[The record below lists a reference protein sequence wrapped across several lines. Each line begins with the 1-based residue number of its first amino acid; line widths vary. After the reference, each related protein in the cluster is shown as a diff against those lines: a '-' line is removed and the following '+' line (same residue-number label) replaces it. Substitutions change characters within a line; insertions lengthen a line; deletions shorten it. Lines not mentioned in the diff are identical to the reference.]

1 MTRRE
6 YIKELISL
14 VRSIGSLP
22 GELEKSL
29 PTPEEGSRGQEAA
42 RKVIS
47 NPHFLAARKRDAAWY
62 ARVESELEDFA
73 ARIDAMLNP
82 TEDSIN
88 EEIRQFLEELLNRN
102 LGTDIKP
109 EPQENKE
116 PEEEQEEKDDEEED
130 VENEEK
136 EREDVDSGEQE
147 KIPDDINDLLEELMK
162 SIGRPEKGNE
172 EEEEEEDTEK
182 KQGDSGND
190 DELPDD
196 LKGIQEGGQEVQST
210 PAKDNEEKEKE
221 NETDNEEQFGFGAG
235 NSKEE
240 NLRRENK
247 FLRSIPKDLLKL
259 AKLIGRSG
267 SVDFKPSGQF
277 PTAAK
282 SDITGITIGD
292 NLSSLLPSETALLS
306 CPATQPAFYRNY
318 VEKRLQIFASASSG
332 NAPVKHQDGPVI
344 ICLDTS
350 GSMRGEKVE
359 IACTLTMAITIIAQ
373 RRKRDVLVVKYSDW
387 HFLLKV
393 TKLSRQRQDLEKFLS
408 SYQGRGNAE
417 NELFR
422 WLFKDI
428 LPNEKAF
435 ETSDILCITDFGWE
449 PLDDDT
455 IKLIESIK
463 REGMLLYG
471 LNITGNHD
479 PIWFQDTCSY
489 TMAKVCD
496 SLWAWSNNH
505 LVEMK
510 LPPHLTTK

>member
-6 YIKELISL
+6 YIKELLSH

-29 PTPEEGSRGQEAA
+29 PSPEEGSKGQEAA
-42 RKVIS
+42 VKVVS
-47 NPHFLAARKRDAAWY
+47 NPYFLAGRKRDGAWY

-102 LGTDIKP
+102 LGTDLKP
-109 EPQENKE
+109 GPQEKQ
-116 PEEEQEEKDDEEED
+116 EQEEED
-130 VENEEK
+130 NEENDENVDK
-136 EREDVDSGEQE
+136 EREDANSGEQN
-147 KIPDDINDLLEELMK
+147 KIPDDITDLLEDLMK
-162 SIGRPEKGNE
+162 SIGRPDTGNE
-172 EEEEEEDTEK
+172 ED
-182 KQGDSGND
+182 
-190 DELPDD
+190 
-196 LKGIQEGGQEVQST
+196 
-210 PAKDNEEKEKE
+210 EEKEKE
-221 NETDNEEQFGFGAG
+221 NETDNEEQFGIGAG

-240 NLRRENK
+240 NLRRENR

-259 AKLIGRSG
+259 AKIIGRSG
-267 SVDFKPSGQF
+267 SVDFKPSGHF

-306 CPATQPAFYRNY
+306 CPATQPTFYHNY

-332 NAPVKHQDGPVI
+332 NAPVTHQDGPVI

-359 IACTLTMAITIIAQ
+359 IACNLTMAITIIAQ

-393 TKLSRQRQDLEKFLS
+393 TKLSRQREDLEKFLS

-422 WLFKDI
+422 WLLKDI

-435 ETSDILCITDFGWE
+435 DTADILCITDFGWK
-449 PLDDDT
+449 PLNDYT
-455 IKLIESIK
+455 IKLIESFK
-463 REGMLLYG
+463 RKGMIFYG
-471 LNITGNHD
+471 LNVLGFEKWSFDSMT
-479 PIWFQDTCSY
+479 T
-489 TMAKVCD
+489 VCD
-496 SLWAWSNNH
+496 SLWKWSSNH
-505 LVEMK
+505 LEEMNTQK
-510 LPPHLTTK
+510 KGTQK

>member
-6 YIKELISL
+6 YIKELLSH

-29 PTPEEGSRGQEAA
+29 PSPEEGSKGQEAA
-42 RKVIS
+42 VKVVS
-47 NPHFLAARKRDAAWY
+47 NPYFLAGRKRDGAWY

-102 LGTDIKP
+102 LGTDLKP
-109 EPQENKE
+109 GPQEKQ
-116 PEEEQEEKDDEEED
+116 EQEEEEEED
-130 VENEEK
+130 NEENDENVDK
-136 EREDVDSGEQE
+136 EREDANSGEQN
-147 KIPDDINDLLEELMK
+147 KIPDDINDLLEDLMK
-162 SIGRPEKGNE
+162 SIGRPDTGNE
-172 EEEEEEDTEK
+172 ED
-182 KQGDSGND
+182 
-190 DELPDD
+190 
-196 LKGIQEGGQEVQST
+196 
-210 PAKDNEEKEKE
+210 EEKEKE
-221 NETDNEEQFGFGAG
+221 NETDNEEQFGIGAG

-240 NLRRENK
+240 NLRRENR

-267 SVDFKPSGQF
+267 SVDFKPSGHF

-306 CPATQPAFYRNY
+306 CPATQPTFYHNY

-332 NAPVKHQDGPVI
+332 NAPVTHQDGPVI

-359 IACTLTMAITIIAQ
+359 IACNLTMAITIIAQ

-393 TKLSRQRQDLEKFLS
+393 TKLSRQREDLEKFLS
-408 SYQGRGNAE
+408 SYQGCGNAE

-435 ETSDILCITDFGWE
+435 DTADILCITDFGWE
-449 PLDDDT
+449 PLNDYT
-455 IKLIESIK
+455 IKLIESFK
-463 REGMLLYG
+463 RKGMIFYG
-471 LNITGNHD
+471 LNVLGFEKWSFDSMTTV
-479 PIWFQDTCSY
+479 F
-489 TMAKVCD
+489 D
-496 SLWAWSNNH
+496 SLWKWSSNH
-505 LVEMK
+505 LEEMNTQK
-510 LPPHLTTK
+510 KGTQN

>member
-6 YIKELISL
+6 YIKELLSH

-29 PTPEEGSRGQEAA
+29 PSPEEGSKGQEAA
-42 RKVIS
+42 VKVVS
-47 NPHFLAARKRDAAWY
+47 NPYFLAGRNRDGAWY

-102 LGTDIKP
+102 LGTDLKP
-109 EPQENKE
+109 GPQEKQ
-116 PEEEQEEKDDEEED
+116 EQEEEEEED
-130 VENEEK
+130 NEENDENVDK
-136 EREDVDSGEQE
+136 EREDANSGEQN
-147 KIPDDINDLLEELMK
+147 KIPDDITDLLEDLMK
-162 SIGRPEKGNE
+162 SIGRPDTGNE
-172 EEEEEEDTEK
+172 ED
-182 KQGDSGND
+182 
-190 DELPDD
+190 
-196 LKGIQEGGQEVQST
+196 
-210 PAKDNEEKEKE
+210 EEKEKE
-221 NETDNEEQFGFGAG
+221 NETDNEEQFGIGAG

-240 NLRRENK
+240 NLRRENR

-259 AKLIGRSG
+259 AKIIGRSG
-267 SVDFKPSGQF
+267 SVDFKPSGHF
-277 PTAAK
+277 PTGAK

-306 CPATQPAFYRNY
+306 CPATQPTFYHNY

-332 NAPVKHQDGPVI
+332 NAPVTHQDGPVI

-359 IACTLTMAITIIAQ
+359 IACNLTMAITIIAQ

-393 TKLSRQRQDLEKFLS
+393 TKLSRQREDLEKFLS

-435 ETSDILCITDFGWE
+435 YTADILCITDFGWT
-449 PLDDDT
+449 PLNDYT
-455 IKLIESIK
+455 IKLIESFK
-463 REGMLLYG
+463 RKGMIFYG
-471 LNITGNHD
+471 LNVLGFEKWSFDSMT
-479 PIWFQDTCSY
+479 T
-489 TMAKVCD
+489 VCD
-496 SLWAWSNNH
+496 SLWKWSSNH
-505 LVEMK
+505 LEEMNTQK
-510 LPPHLTTK
+510 KGTQK

>member
-6 YIKELISL
+6 YIKELLSH

-29 PTPEEGSRGQEAA
+29 PSPEEGSKGQEAA
-42 RKVIS
+42 VKVVS
-47 NPHFLAARKRDAAWY
+47 NPYFLAGRKRDGAWY

-102 LGTDIKP
+102 LGTDLKP
-109 EPQENKE
+109 GPQEKQ
-116 PEEEQEEKDDEEED
+116 EQEEEEEED
-130 VENEEK
+130 NEENDENVDK
-136 EREDVDSGEQE
+136 EREDADSGEQN
-147 KIPDDINDLLEELMK
+147 KIPDDITDLLEDLMK
-162 SIGRPEKGNE
+162 SIGRPDTGNE
-172 EEEEEEDTEK
+172 ED
-182 KQGDSGND
+182 
-190 DELPDD
+190 
-196 LKGIQEGGQEVQST
+196 
-210 PAKDNEEKEKE
+210 EEKEKE
-221 NETDNEEQFGFGAG
+221 NETDNEEQFGIGAG

-240 NLRRENK
+240 NLRRENR

-259 AKLIGRSG
+259 AKIIGRSG
-267 SVDFKPSGQF
+267 SVDFKPSGHF

-306 CPATQPAFYRNY
+306 CPATQPTFYHNY

-332 NAPVKHQDGPVI
+332 NAPVTHQDGPVI

-359 IACTLTMAITIIAQ
+359 IACNLTMAITIIAQ

-393 TKLSRQRQDLEKFLS
+393 TKLSRQREDLEKFLS

-435 ETSDILCITDFGWE
+435 YTADILCITDFGWT
-449 PLDDDT
+449 PLNDYT
-455 IKLIESIK
+455 IKLIESFK
-463 REGMLLYG
+463 RKGMIFYG
-471 LNITGNHD
+471 LNVLGFEKWSFDSMT
-479 PIWFQDTCSY
+479 T
-489 TMAKVCD
+489 VCD
-496 SLWAWSNNH
+496 SLWKWSSNH
-505 LVEMK
+505 LEEMNTQK
-510 LPPHLTTK
+510 KGTQK

>member
-6 YIKELISL
+6 YIKELLSH

-29 PTPEEGSRGQEAA
+29 PSPEEGSKGQEAA
-42 RKVIS
+42 VKVVS
-47 NPHFLAARKRDAAWY
+47 NPNFLAGRKRDGAWY

-102 LGTDIKP
+102 LGTDLKP
-109 EPQENKE
+109 GPQEKQ
-116 PEEEQEEKDDEEED
+116 EQEEEEEED
-130 VENEEK
+130 NEENDDIVDK
-136 EREDVDSGEQE
+136 EREDANSGEQN
-147 KIPDDINDLLEELMK
+147 KIPDDITDLLEDLMK
-162 SIGRPEKGNE
+162 SIGRPDTGNE
-172 EEEEEEDTEK
+172 ED
-182 KQGDSGND
+182 
-190 DELPDD
+190 
-196 LKGIQEGGQEVQST
+196 
-210 PAKDNEEKEKE
+210 EEKEKE
-221 NETDNEEQFGFGAG
+221 NETDNEEQFGIGAG

-240 NLRRENK
+240 NLRRENR

-259 AKLIGRSG
+259 AKIIGRSG
-267 SVDFKPSGQF
+267 SVDFKPSGHF

-306 CPATQPAFYRNY
+306 CPATQPTFYHNY

-332 NAPVKHQDGPVI
+332 NAPVTHQDGPVI

-359 IACTLTMAITIIAQ
+359 IACNLTMAITIIAQ

-393 TKLSRQRQDLEKFLS
+393 TKLSRQREDLEKFLS

-435 ETSDILCITDFGWE
+435 DTADILCITDFGWK
-449 PLDDDT
+449 PLNDYT
-455 IKLIESIK
+455 IKLIESFK
-463 REGMLLYG
+463 RKGMIFYG
-471 LNITGNHD
+471 LNVLGFEKWSFDSMT
-479 PIWFQDTCSY
+479 T
-489 TMAKVCD
+489 VCD
-496 SLWAWSNNH
+496 SLWKWSSNH
-505 LVEMK
+505 LEEMNTQK
-510 LPPHLTTK
+510 KGTQK

>member
-6 YIKELISL
+6 YIKELLSH

-29 PTPEEGSRGQEAA
+29 PSPEEGSKGQEAA
-42 RKVIS
+42 VKVVS
-47 NPHFLAARKRDAAWY
+47 NPYFLAGRKRDGAWY

-102 LGTDIKP
+102 LGTDLKP
-109 EPQENKE
+109 GPQEKQ
-116 PEEEQEEKDDEEED
+116 EQEEED
-130 VENEEK
+130 NEENDENVDK
-136 EREDVDSGEQE
+136 EREDADSGEQN
-147 KIPDDINDLLEELMK
+147 KIPDDINDLLEDLMK
-162 SIGRPEKGNE
+162 SIGRPDTGNE
-172 EEEEEEDTEK
+172 ED
-182 KQGDSGND
+182 
-190 DELPDD
+190 
-196 LKGIQEGGQEVQST
+196 
-210 PAKDNEEKEKE
+210 EEKEKE
-221 NETDNEEQFGFGAG
+221 NETDNEEQFGIGAG

-240 NLRRENK
+240 NLRRENR

-267 SVDFKPSGQF
+267 SLDFKPSGHF

-306 CPATQPAFYRNY
+306 CPATEPTFYHNY

-332 NAPVKHQDGPVI
+332 NAPVTHQDGPVI

-359 IACTLTMAITIIAQ
+359 IACNLTMAITIIAQ

-393 TKLSRQRQDLEKFLS
+393 TKLSRQREDLEKFLS

-435 ETSDILCITDFGWE
+435 DTADILCITDFGWK
-449 PLDDDT
+449 PLNDYT
-455 IKLIESIK
+455 IKLIESFK
-463 REGMLLYG
+463 RKGMIFYG
-471 LNITGNHD
+471 LNVLGFEKWSFDSMT
-479 PIWFQDTCSY
+479 T
-489 TMAKVCD
+489 VCD
-496 SLWAWSNNH
+496 SLWKWSSNH
-505 LVEMK
+505 LEEMNTQK
-510 LPPHLTTK
+510 KGTQK

>member
-6 YIKELISL
+6 YIKELLSH

-29 PTPEEGSRGQEAA
+29 PSPEEGSKGQKAA
-42 RKVIS
+42 VKVVS
-47 NPHFLAARKRDAAWY
+47 NPYFLAARKRDGAWY

-102 LGTDIKP
+102 LGTDLKP
-109 EPQENKE
+109 GPQEKQ
-116 PEEEQEEKDDEEED
+116 EQEEEEEED
-130 VENEEK
+130 NEENDENVDK
-136 EREDVDSGEQE
+136 EREDADSGEQN
-147 KIPDDINDLLEELMK
+147 KIPDDINDLLEDLMK
-162 SIGRPEKGNE
+162 SIGRPDTGNE
-172 EEEEEEDTEK
+172 ED
-182 KQGDSGND
+182 
-190 DELPDD
+190 
-196 LKGIQEGGQEVQST
+196 
-210 PAKDNEEKEKE
+210 EEKEKE
-221 NETDNEEQFGFGAG
+221 NETDNEEQFGIGAG

-240 NLRRENK
+240 NLRRENR

-259 AKLIGRSG
+259 AKIIGRSG
-267 SVDFKPSGQF
+267 SVDFKPSGHF

-306 CPATQPAFYRNY
+306 CPATQPTFYHNY

-332 NAPVKHQDGPVI
+332 NAPVTHQDGPVI

-359 IACTLTMAITIIAQ
+359 IACNLTMAITIIAQ

-393 TKLSRQRQDLEKFLS
+393 TKLSRQREDLEKFLS

-435 ETSDILCITDFGWE
+435 DTADILCITDFGWK
-449 PLDDDT
+449 PLNDYT
-455 IKLIESIK
+455 IKLIESFK
-463 REGMLLYG
+463 RKGMIFYG
-471 LNITGNHD
+471 LNVLGFEKWSFDSMT
-479 PIWFQDTCSY
+479 T
-489 TMAKVCD
+489 VCD
-496 SLWAWSNNH
+496 SLWKWSSNH
-505 LVEMK
+505 LEEMNTQK
-510 LPPHLTTK
+510 KGTQK

>member
-6 YIKELISL
+6 YIKELLSH

-29 PTPEEGSRGQEAA
+29 PSPEEGSKGQKAA
-42 RKVIS
+42 VKVVS
-47 NPHFLAARKRDAAWY
+47 NPYFLAGRKRDGAWY

-102 LGTDIKP
+102 LGTDLKP
-109 EPQENKE
+109 GPQEKQ
-116 PEEEQEEKDDEEED
+116 EQEEED
-130 VENEEK
+130 NEENDENVDK
-136 EREDVDSGEQE
+136 EREDADSGEQN
-147 KIPDDINDLLEELMK
+147 KIPDDINDLLEDLMK
-162 SIGRPEKGNE
+162 SIGRPDTGNE
-172 EEEEEEDTEK
+172 ED
-182 KQGDSGND
+182 
-190 DELPDD
+190 
-196 LKGIQEGGQEVQST
+196 
-210 PAKDNEEKEKE
+210 EEKEEEK
-221 NETDNEEQFGFGAG
+221 ETDNEEQFGIGAG

-240 NLRRENK
+240 NLRRENR

-267 SVDFKPSGQF
+267 SVDFKPSGHF

-306 CPATQPAFYRNY
+306 CPATQPTFYHNY

-332 NAPVKHQDGPVI
+332 NAPVTHQDGPVI

-359 IACTLTMAITIIAQ
+359 IACNITMAITIIAQ

-393 TKLSRQRQDLEKFLS
+393 TKLSRQREDLEKFLS

-435 ETSDILCITDFGWE
+435 YTADILCITDFGWK
-449 PLDDDT
+449 PLNDYT
-455 IKLIESIK
+455 IKLIESFK
-463 REGMLLYG
+463 RKGMIFYG
-471 LNITGNHD
+471 LNVLGFEKWSFDSMTTV
-479 PIWFQDTCSY
+479 F
-489 TMAKVCD
+489 D
-496 SLWAWSNNH
+496 SLWKWSSNH
-505 LVEMK
+505 LEEMNTQK
-510 LPPHLTTK
+510 KGTQK

>member
-6 YIKELISL
+6 YIKELLSH

-29 PTPEEGSRGQEAA
+29 PSPEEGSKGQEAA
-42 RKVIS
+42 VKVVS
-47 NPHFLAARKRDAAWY
+47 NPYFLAGRKRDGAWY

-102 LGTDIKP
+102 LGTDLKP
-109 EPQENKE
+109 GPQEKQ
-116 PEEEQEEKDDEEED
+116 EQEEEEEED
-130 VENEEK
+130 NEENDENVDK
-136 EREDVDSGEQE
+136 EREDADSGEQN
-147 KIPDDINDLLEELMK
+147 KIPDDINDLLEDLMK
-162 SIGRPEKGNE
+162 SIGRPDTGNE
-172 EEEEEEDTEK
+172 ED
-182 KQGDSGND
+182 
-190 DELPDD
+190 
-196 LKGIQEGGQEVQST
+196 
-210 PAKDNEEKEKE
+210 EEKEKE
-221 NETDNEEQFGFGAG
+221 NETDNEEQFGIGAG

-240 NLRRENK
+240 NLRRENR

-259 AKLIGRSG
+259 AKIIGRSG
-267 SVDFKPSGQF
+267 SVDFKPSGHF

-306 CPATQPAFYRNY
+306 CPATQPTFYHNY
-318 VEKRLQIFASASSG
+318 VQKRLQIFASASSG
-332 NAPVKHQDGPVI
+332 NAPVTHQDGPVI

-359 IACTLTMAITIIAQ
+359 IACNLTMAITIIAQ

-393 TKLSRQRQDLEKFLS
+393 TKLSRQREDLEKFLS

-422 WLFKDI
+422 WLFMDI

-435 ETSDILCITDFGWE
+435 YTADILCITDFGWT
-449 PLDDDT
+449 PLNDYT
-455 IKLIESIK
+455 IKLIESFK
-463 REGMLLYG
+463 RKGMIFYG
-471 LNITGNHD
+471 LNVLGFEKWSFDSMT
-479 PIWFQDTCSY
+479 T
-489 TMAKVCD
+489 VCD
-496 SLWAWSNNH
+496 SLWKWSSNH
-505 LVEMK
+505 LEEMNTQK
-510 LPPHLTTK
+510 KGTQK

>member
-6 YIKELISL
+6 YIKELLSH

-29 PTPEEGSRGQEAA
+29 PSPEEGSKGQEAA
-42 RKVIS
+42 VKVVS
-47 NPHFLAARKRDAAWY
+47 NPYFLAGRKRDGAWY

-102 LGTDIKP
+102 LGTDLKP
-109 EPQENKE
+109 GPQEKQ
-116 PEEEQEEKDDEEED
+116 EQEEEEEED
-130 VENEEK
+130 NEENDENVDK
-136 EREDVDSGEQE
+136 EREDADSGEQN
-147 KIPDDINDLLEELMK
+147 KIPDDITDLLEDLMK
-162 SIGRPEKGNE
+162 SIGRP
-172 EEEEEEDTEK
+172 DT
-182 KQGDSGND
+182 G
-190 DELPDD
+190 
-196 LKGIQEGGQEVQST
+196 
-210 PAKDNEEKEKE
+210 
-221 NETDNEEQFGFGAG
+221 NEEQFGIGAG

-240 NLRRENK
+240 NLRRENR

-267 SVDFKPSGQF
+267 SVDFKPSGHF

-306 CPATQPAFYRNY
+306 CPATQPTFYHNY

-332 NAPVKHQDGPVI
+332 NAPVTHQDGPVI

-359 IACTLTMAITIIAQ
+359 IACNLTMAITIIAQ

-393 TKLSRQRQDLEKFLS
+393 TKLSRQREDLEKFLS
-408 SYQGRGNAE
+408 SYQGCGNAE

-435 ETSDILCITDFGWE
+435 DTADILCITDFGWE
-449 PLDDDT
+449 PLNDYT
-455 IKLIESIK
+455 IKLIESFK
-463 REGMLLYG
+463 RKGMIFYG
-471 LNITGNHD
+471 LNVLGFEKWSFDSMT
-479 PIWFQDTCSY
+479 T
-489 TMAKVCD
+489 VCD
-496 SLWAWSNNH
+496 SLWKWSSNH
-505 LVEMK
+505 LEEMNTQK
-510 LPPHLTTK
+510 KRTQK

>member
-6 YIKELISL
+6 YIKELLSH

-29 PTPEEGSRGQEAA
+29 PSPEEGSKGQEAA
-42 RKVIS
+42 VKVVS
-47 NPHFLAARKRDAAWY
+47 NPYFLAGRNRDGAWY

-102 LGTDIKP
+102 LGTDLKP
-109 EPQENKE
+109 GPQEKQ
-116 PEEEQEEKDDEEED
+116 EQEEEEEED
-130 VENEEK
+130 NEENDEIVDK
-136 EREDVDSGEQE
+136 EREDANSGEQN
-147 KIPDDINDLLEELMK
+147 KIPDDITDLLEDLMK
-162 SIGRPEKGNE
+162 SIGRPDTGNE
-172 EEEEEEDTEK
+172 ED
-182 KQGDSGND
+182 
-190 DELPDD
+190 
-196 LKGIQEGGQEVQST
+196 
-210 PAKDNEEKEKE
+210 EEKEKE
-221 NETDNEEQFGFGAG
+221 NETDNEEQFGIGAG

-240 NLRRENK
+240 NLRRENR

-259 AKLIGRSG
+259 AKIIGRSG
-267 SVDFKPSGQF
+267 SVDFKPSGHF

-306 CPATQPAFYRNY
+306 CPATQPTFYHNY

-332 NAPVKHQDGPVI
+332 NAPVTHQDGPVI

-359 IACTLTMAITIIAQ
+359 IACNLTMAITIIAQ

-393 TKLSRQRQDLEKFLS
+393 TKLSRQREDLEKFLS

-435 ETSDILCITDFGWE
+435 YTADILCITDFGWT
-449 PLDDDT
+449 PLNDYT
-455 IKLIESIK
+455 IKLIESFK
-463 REGMLLYG
+463 RKGMIFYG
-471 LNITGNHD
+471 LNVLGFEKWSFDSMT
-479 PIWFQDTCSY
+479 T
-489 TMAKVCD
+489 VCD
-496 SLWAWSNNH
+496 SLWKWSSNH
-505 LVEMK
+505 LEEMNTQK
-510 LPPHLTTK
+510 KGTQK

>member
-6 YIKELISL
+6 YIKELLSH

-29 PTPEEGSRGQEAA
+29 PSPEEGSKGQEAA
-42 RKVIS
+42 VKVVS
-47 NPHFLAARKRDAAWY
+47 NPYFLAGRKRDGAWY

-102 LGTDIKP
+102 LGTDLKP
-109 EPQENKE
+109 GPQEKQ
-116 PEEEQEEKDDEEED
+116 EQEEEEEED
-130 VENEEK
+130 NEENDENVDK
-136 EREDVDSGEQE
+136 EREDANSGEQN
-147 KIPDDINDLLEELMK
+147 KIPDDITDLLEDLMK
-162 SIGRPEKGNE
+162 SIGRP
-172 EEEEEEDTEK
+172 DT
-182 KQGDSGND
+182 G
-190 DELPDD
+190 
-196 LKGIQEGGQEVQST
+196 
-210 PAKDNEEKEKE
+210 
-221 NETDNEEQFGFGAG
+221 NEEQFGIGAG

-240 NLRRENK
+240 NLRRENR

-259 AKLIGRSG
+259 AKIIGRSG
-267 SVDFKPSGQF
+267 SVDFKPSGHF

-306 CPATQPAFYRNY
+306 CPATQPTFYHNY

-332 NAPVKHQDGPVI
+332 NAPVTHQDGPVI

-359 IACTLTMAITIIAQ
+359 IACNLTMAITIIAQ

-393 TKLSRQRQDLEKFLS
+393 TKLSRQREDLEKFLS
-408 SYQGRGNAE
+408 SYQGCGNAE

-435 ETSDILCITDFGWE
+435 YTADILCITDFGWT
-449 PLDDDT
+449 PLNDYT
-455 IKLIESIK
+455 IKLIESFK
-463 REGMLLYG
+463 RKGMIFYG
-471 LNITGNHD
+471 LNVLGFEKWSFDSMT
-479 PIWFQDTCSY
+479 T
-489 TMAKVCD
+489 VCD
-496 SLWAWSNNH
+496 SLWKWSSNH
-505 LVEMK
+505 LEEMNTQK
-510 LPPHLTTK
+510 KGTQK

>member
-6 YIKELISL
+6 YIKELLSH

-29 PTPEEGSRGQEAA
+29 PSPEEGSKGQEAA
-42 RKVIS
+42 VKVVS
-47 NPHFLAARKRDAAWY
+47 NPYFLAGRKRDGAWY

-102 LGTDIKP
+102 LGTDLKP
-109 EPQENKE
+109 GPQEKQ
-116 PEEEQEEKDDEEED
+116 EQEEEEEED
-130 VENEEK
+130 NEENDENVDK
-136 EREDVDSGEQE
+136 EREDADPGEQN
-147 KIPDDINDLLEELMK
+147 KIPDDINDLLEYLMK
-162 SIGRPEKGNE
+162 SIGRPDTGNE
-172 EEEEEEDTEK
+172 ED
-182 KQGDSGND
+182 
-190 DELPDD
+190 
-196 LKGIQEGGQEVQST
+196 
-210 PAKDNEEKEKE
+210 EEKEKE
-221 NETDNEEQFGFGAG
+221 NETDNEEQFGIGAG

-240 NLRRENK
+240 NLRRENR

-267 SVDFKPSGQF
+267 SVDFKPSGHF

-306 CPATQPAFYRNY
+306 CPATQPTFYHNY

-332 NAPVKHQDGPVI
+332 NAPVTHQDGPVI

-359 IACTLTMAITIIAQ
+359 IACNLTMAITIIAQ

-393 TKLSRQRQDLEKFLS
+393 TKLSRQREDLEKFLS

-435 ETSDILCITDFGWE
+435 DTADILCITDFEWK
-449 PLDDDT
+449 PLNDYT
-455 IKLIESIK
+455 IKLIESFK
-463 REGMLLYG
+463 RKGMIFYG
-471 LNITGNHD
+471 LNVLGFEKWSFDSMT
-479 PIWFQDTCSY
+479 T
-489 TMAKVCD
+489 VCD
-496 SLWAWSNNH
+496 SLWKWSSNH
-505 LVEMK
+505 LEEMNTQK
-510 LPPHLTTK
+510 KGTQK

>member
-6 YIKELISL
+6 YIKELLSH

-29 PTPEEGSRGQEAA
+29 PSPEEGSKGQEAA
-42 RKVIS
+42 VKVVS
-47 NPHFLAARKRDAAWY
+47 NPYFLAGRKRDGAWY

-102 LGTDIKP
+102 LGTDLKP
-109 EPQENKE
+109 GPQEKQ
-116 PEEEQEEKDDEEED
+116 EQEEEAEED
-130 VENEEK
+130 NEENDEIVDK
-136 EREDVDSGEQE
+136 EREDANSGEQN
-147 KIPDDINDLLEELMK
+147 KIPDDINDLLEDLMK
-162 SIGRPEKGNE
+162 SIGRPDTGNE
-172 EEEEEEDTEK
+172 ED
-182 KQGDSGND
+182 
-190 DELPDD
+190 
-196 LKGIQEGGQEVQST
+196 
-210 PAKDNEEKEKE
+210 EEKEKE
-221 NETDNEEQFGFGAG
+221 NETDNEEQFGIGAG

-240 NLRRENK
+240 NLRRENR

-259 AKLIGRSG
+259 AKIIGRSG
-267 SVDFKPSGQF
+267 SVDFKPSGHF

-306 CPATQPAFYRNY
+306 CPATQPTFYHNY

-332 NAPVKHQDGPVI
+332 NAPVTHQDGPVI

-359 IACTLTMAITIIAQ
+359 IACNLTMAITIIAQ

-393 TKLSRQRQDLEKFLS
+393 TKLSRQREDLEKFLS

-422 WLFKDI
+422 WLLKDI

-435 ETSDILCITDFGWE
+435 YTADILCITDFGWT
-449 PLDDDT
+449 PLNDYT
-455 IKLIESIK
+455 IKLIESFK
-463 REGMLLYG
+463 RKGMIFYG
-471 LNITGNHD
+471 LNVLGFEKWSFDSMT
-479 PIWFQDTCSY
+479 T
-489 TMAKVCD
+489 VCD
-496 SLWAWSNNH
+496 SLWKWSSNH
-505 LVEMK
+505 LEEMNTQK
-510 LPPHLTTK
+510 KGTQK

>member
-6 YIKELISL
+6 YIKELLSH

-29 PTPEEGSRGQEAA
+29 PSPEEGSKGQEAA
-42 RKVIS
+42 VKVVS
-47 NPHFLAARKRDAAWY
+47 NPYFLAGRKRDGAWY

-102 LGTDIKP
+102 LGTDLKP
-109 EPQENKE
+109 GPQEKQ
-116 PEEEQEEKDDEEED
+116 EQEEEEEED
-130 VENEEK
+130 NEENDENVDK
-136 EREDVDSGEQE
+136 EREDADSGEQN
-147 KIPDDINDLLEELMK
+147 KIPDDINDLLEDLMK
-162 SIGRPEKGNE
+162 SIGRPDTGNE
-172 EEEEEEDTEK
+172 ED
-182 KQGDSGND
+182 
-190 DELPDD
+190 
-196 LKGIQEGGQEVQST
+196 
-210 PAKDNEEKEKE
+210 EEKEKE
-221 NETDNEEQFGFGAG
+221 NETDNEEQFGIGAG

-240 NLRRENK
+240 NLRRENR

-259 AKLIGRSG
+259 AKIIGRSG
-267 SVDFKPSGQF
+267 SVDFKPSGHF

-306 CPATQPAFYRNY
+306 CPATQPTFYHNY

-332 NAPVKHQDGPVI
+332 NAPVTHQDGPVI

-359 IACTLTMAITIIAQ
+359 IACNITMAITIIAQ

-393 TKLSRQRQDLEKFLS
+393 TKLSRQREDLEKFLS

-435 ETSDILCITDFGWE
+435 YTADILCITDFGWT
-449 PLDDDT
+449 PLNDYT
-455 IKLIESIK
+455 IKLIESFK
-463 REGMLLYG
+463 RKGMIFYG
-471 LNITGNHD
+471 LNVLGFEKWSFDSMT
-479 PIWFQDTCSY
+479 T
-489 TMAKVCD
+489 VCD
-496 SLWAWSNNH
+496 SLWKWSSNH
-505 LVEMK
+505 LEEMNTQK
-510 LPPHLTTK
+510 KGTQK

>member
-6 YIKELISL
+6 YIKELLSH

-29 PTPEEGSRGQEAA
+29 PSPEEGSKGQEAA
-42 RKVIS
+42 VKVVS
-47 NPHFLAARKRDAAWY
+47 NPYFLAGRKRDGAWY

-102 LGTDIKP
+102 LGTDLKP
-109 EPQENKE
+109 GPQEKQ
-116 PEEEQEEKDDEEED
+116 EQEEEEEED
-130 VENEEK
+130 NEENDENVDK
-136 EREDVDSGEQE
+136 EREDADSGEQN
-147 KIPDDINDLLEELMK
+147 KIPDDINDLLEDLMK
-162 SIGRPEKGNE
+162 SIGRPDTGNE
-172 EEEEEEDTEK
+172 ED
-182 KQGDSGND
+182 
-190 DELPDD
+190 
-196 LKGIQEGGQEVQST
+196 
-210 PAKDNEEKEKE
+210 EEKEKE
-221 NETDNEEQFGFGAG
+221 NETDNEEQFGIGAG

-240 NLRRENK
+240 NLRRENR

-267 SVDFKPSGQF
+267 SVDFKPSGHF

-306 CPATQPAFYRNY
+306 CPATQPTFYHNY

-332 NAPVKHQDGPVI
+332 NAPVTHQDGPVI

-359 IACTLTMAITIIAQ
+359 IACNLTMAITIIAQ

-393 TKLSRQRQDLEKFLS
+393 TKLSRQREDLEKFLS
-408 SYQGRGNAE
+408 SYQGCGNAE

-435 ETSDILCITDFGWE
+435 YTADILCITDFGWT
-449 PLDDDT
+449 PLNDYT
-455 IKLIESIK
+455 IKLIESFK
-463 REGMLLYG
+463 RKGMIFYG
-471 LNITGNHD
+471 LNVLGFGKWSFDSMT
-479 PIWFQDTCSY
+479 T
-489 TMAKVCD
+489 VCD
-496 SLWAWSNNH
+496 SLWKWSSNH
-505 LVEMK
+505 LEEMNTQK
-510 LPPHLTTK
+510 KGTQK

>member
-6 YIKELISL
+6 YIKELLSH

-29 PTPEEGSRGQEAA
+29 PSPEEGSKGQEAA
-42 RKVIS
+42 VKVVS
-47 NPHFLAARKRDAAWY
+47 NPYFLAGRKRDGAWY

-102 LGTDIKP
+102 LGTDLKP
-109 EPQENKE
+109 GPQEKQ
-116 PEEEQEEKDDEEED
+116 EQEEEEEED
-130 VENEEK
+130 NEENDENVDK
-136 EREDVDSGEQE
+136 EREDADSGEQN
-147 KIPDDINDLLEELMK
+147 KIPDDINDLLEDLMK
-162 SIGRPEKGNE
+162 SIGRPDTGNE
-172 EEEEEEDTEK
+172 ED
-182 KQGDSGND
+182 
-190 DELPDD
+190 
-196 LKGIQEGGQEVQST
+196 
-210 PAKDNEEKEKE
+210 EEKEKE
-221 NETDNEEQFGFGAG
+221 NETDNEEQFGIGAG

-240 NLRRENK
+240 NLRRENR

-267 SVDFKPSGQF
+267 SVDFKPSGHF

-306 CPATQPAFYRNY
+306 CPATQPTFYHNY

-332 NAPVKHQDGPVI
+332 NAPVTHQDGPVI

-359 IACTLTMAITIIAQ
+359 IACNLTMAITIIAQ

-393 TKLSRQRQDLEKFLS
+393 TKLSRQREDLEKFLS
-408 SYQGRGNAE
+408 SYQGCGNAE

-435 ETSDILCITDFGWE
+435 YTADILCITDFGWT
-449 PLDDDT
+449 PLNDYT
-455 IKLIESIK
+455 IKLIESFK
-463 REGMLLYG
+463 RKGMIFYG
-471 LNITGNHD
+471 LNVLGFEKWSFDSMT
-479 PIWFQDTCSY
+479 T
-489 TMAKVCD
+489 VCD
-496 SLWAWSNNH
+496 SLWKWSSNH
-505 LVEMK
+505 LEEMNTQK
-510 LPPHLTTK
+510 KGTQK

>member
-6 YIKELISL
+6 YIKEHLSH

-29 PTPEEGSRGQEAA
+29 PSPEEGSKGQEAA
-42 RKVIS
+42 VKVVS
-47 NPHFLAARKRDAAWY
+47 NPYFLAGRKRDGAWY

-102 LGTDIKP
+102 LGTDLKLG
-109 EPQENKE
+109 PQEKQ
-116 PEEEQEEKDDEEED
+116 EQEEEEEED
-130 VENEEK
+130 NEENDEIVDK
-136 EREDVDSGEQE
+136 EREDANSGEQN
-147 KIPDDINDLLEELMK
+147 KIPDDITDLLEDLMK
-162 SIGRPEKGNE
+162 SIGRPDTGNE
-172 EEEEEEDTEK
+172 ED
-182 KQGDSGND
+182 
-190 DELPDD
+190 
-196 LKGIQEGGQEVQST
+196 
-210 PAKDNEEKEKE
+210 EEKEKE
-221 NETDNEEQFGFGAG
+221 NETDNEEQFGIGAG

-240 NLRRENK
+240 NLRRENR

-259 AKLIGRSG
+259 AKIIGRSG
-267 SVDFKPSGQF
+267 SVDFKPSGHF

-306 CPATQPAFYRNY
+306 CPATQPTFYHNY

-332 NAPVKHQDGPVI
+332 NAPVTHQDGPVI

-359 IACTLTMAITIIAQ
+359 IACNLTMAITIIAQ

-393 TKLSRQRQDLEKFLS
+393 TKLSRQREDLEKFLS

-435 ETSDILCITDFGWE
+435 YTADILCITDFGWT
-449 PLDDDT
+449 PLNDYT
-455 IKLIESIK
+455 IKLIESFK
-463 REGMLLYG
+463 RKGMIFYG
-471 LNITGNHD
+471 LNVLGFEKWSFDSMT
-479 PIWFQDTCSY
+479 T
-489 TMAKVCD
+489 VCD
-496 SLWAWSNNH
+496 SLWKWSSNH
-505 LVEMK
+505 LEEMNTQK
-510 LPPHLTTK
+510 KGTQK

>member
-6 YIKELISL
+6 YIKELLSH
-14 VRSIGSLP
+14 VRSIDSLP

-29 PTPEEGSRGQEAA
+29 PSPEEGSKGQEAA
-42 RKVIS
+42 VKVVS
-47 NPHFLAARKRDAAWY
+47 NPYFLAAPKRDGAWY

-102 LGTDIKP
+102 LGTDLKP
-109 EPQENKE
+109 GPQEKQ
-116 PEEEQEEKDDEEED
+116 EQEEEEEED
-130 VENEEK
+130 NEENDENVDK
-136 EREDVDSGEQE
+136 EREDADSGEQN
-147 KIPDDINDLLEELMK
+147 KIPGDINDLLEDLMK
-162 SIGRPEKGNE
+162 SIGRPDTGNE
-172 EEEEEEDTEK
+172 ED
-182 KQGDSGND
+182 
-190 DELPDD
+190 
-196 LKGIQEGGQEVQST
+196 
-210 PAKDNEEKEKE
+210 EEKEKE
-221 NETDNEEQFGFGAG
+221 NETDNEEQFGIGAG

-240 NLRRENK
+240 NLRRENR

-267 SVDFKPSGQF
+267 SVDFKPSGHF

-292 NLSSLLPSETALLS
+292 NLSSLLHSETALLS
-306 CPATQPAFYRNY
+306 CPATQPTFYHNY

-332 NAPVKHQDGPVI
+332 NAPVTHQDGPVI

-359 IACTLTMAITIIAQ
+359 IACNLTMAITIIAQ

-393 TKLSRQRQDLEKFLS
+393 TKLSRQREDLEKFLS
-408 SYQGRGNAE
+408 SYQGCGNAE

-435 ETSDILCITDFGWE
+435 DTADILCITDFGWE
-449 PLDDDT
+449 PLNDYT
-455 IKLIESIK
+455 IKLIESFK
-463 REGMLLYG
+463 RKGMIFYG
-471 LNITGNHD
+471 LNVLGFEKWSFDSMT
-479 PIWFQDTCSY
+479 T
-489 TMAKVCD
+489 VCD
-496 SLWAWSNNH
+496 SLWKWSSNH
-505 LVEMK
+505 LEEMNTQK
-510 LPPHLTTK
+510 KGTQK

>member
-6 YIKELISL
+6 YIKELLSL

-29 PTPEEGSRGQEAA
+29 PAPEEGSRGQEAA
-42 RKVIS
+42 RKVVS

-88 EEIRQFLEELLNRN
+88 EEIRQFLEELLNRS

-109 EPQENKE
+109 ESQENQE
-116 PEEEQEEKDDEEED
+116 PEQEQEEKDDEEED

-136 EREDVDSGEQE
+136 ERENADSGEQE

-162 SIGRPEKGNE
+162 SIDRPEKGNE
-172 EEEEEEDTEK
+172 E
-182 KQGDSGND
+182 
-190 DELPDD
+190 
-196 LKGIQEGGQEVQST
+196 
-210 PAKDNEEKEKE
+210 EEKEKE
-221 NETDNEEQFGFGAG
+221 NETDNEEQFGIGAG

-259 AKLIGRSG
+259 AKVIGRSG
-267 SVDFKPSGQF
+267 SVDFKPSGRF

-332 NAPVKHQDGPVI
+332 NAPVTHQDGPVI

-359 IACTLTMAITIIAQ
+359 IACNLTMAITIIAQ
-373 RRKRDVLVVKYSDW
+373 RRKRDVLIVKYSDW

-393 TKLSRQRQDLEKFLS
+393 TKLSRQRQDLETFLS

-435 ETSDILCITDFGWE
+435 ETADILCITDFGWE

-463 REGMLLYG
+463 REGMLFYG
-471 LNITGNHD
+471 LNITGDHD
-479 PIWFQDTCSY
+479 PIWFQGTCSY

>member
-6 YIKELISL
+6 YIKELLSH
-14 VRSIGSLP
+14 VRSIDSLP

-29 PTPEEGSRGQEAA
+29 PSPEEGSKGQEAA
-42 RKVIS
+42 VKVVS
-47 NPHFLAARKRDAAWY
+47 NPYYLAAPKRDGAWY
-62 ARVESELEDFA
+62 ARVESELEDFV

-102 LGTDIKP
+102 LGTDLKP
-109 EPQENKE
+109 GPQEKQ
-116 PEEEQEEKDDEEED
+116 EQEEDEEED
-130 VENEEK
+130 NEENDENVDK
-136 EREDVDSGEQE
+136 EREDANSGEQN
-147 KIPDDINDLLEELMK
+147 KIPDDITDLLEDLMK
-162 SIGRPEKGNE
+162 SIGRPDTGNE
-172 EEEEEEDTEK
+172 ED
-182 KQGDSGND
+182 
-190 DELPDD
+190 
-196 LKGIQEGGQEVQST
+196 
-210 PAKDNEEKEKE
+210 EEKEKE
-221 NETDNEEQFGFGAG
+221 NETDNEEQFGIGAG

-240 NLRRENK
+240 NLRRENR

-267 SVDFKPSGQF
+267 SVDFKPSGHF

-306 CPATQPAFYRNY
+306 CPATQPTFYHNY

-332 NAPVKHQDGPVI
+332 NAPVTHQDGPVI

-359 IACTLTMAITIIAQ
+359 IACNLTMAITIIAQ

-393 TKLSRQRQDLEKFLS
+393 TKLSRQREDLEKFIS
-408 SYQGRGNAE
+408 SYQGCGNAE

-435 ETSDILCITDFGWE
+435 DTADILCITDFGWE
-449 PLDDDT
+449 PLNDYT
-455 IKLIESIK
+455 IKLIESFK
-463 REGMLLYG
+463 RKGMIFYG
-471 LNITGNHD
+471 LNVLGFEKWSFDSMT
-479 PIWFQDTCSY
+479 T
-489 TMAKVCD
+489 VCD
-496 SLWAWSNNH
+496 SLWKWSSNH
-505 LVEMK
+505 LEEMNTQK
-510 LPPHLTTK
+510 KGTQK

>member
-6 YIKELISL
+6 YIKELLSH

-29 PTPEEGSRGQEAA
+29 PSPEEGSKGQKAA
-42 RKVIS
+42 VKVVS
-47 NPHFLAARKRDAAWY
+47 NPYFLAGRKRDGAWY

-102 LGTDIKP
+102 LGTDLKP
-109 EPQENKE
+109 GPQEKQ
-116 PEEEQEEKDDEEED
+116 EQEEEEEED
-130 VENEEK
+130 NEENDENVDK
-136 EREDVDSGEQE
+136 EREDADSGEQN
-147 KIPDDINDLLEELMK
+147 KIPDDINDLLEDLMK
-162 SIGRPEKGNE
+162 SIGRPDTGNE
-172 EEEEEEDTEK
+172 ED
-182 KQGDSGND
+182 
-190 DELPDD
+190 
-196 LKGIQEGGQEVQST
+196 
-210 PAKDNEEKEKE
+210 EEKEKE
-221 NETDNEEQFGFGAG
+221 NETDNEEQFGIGAG

-240 NLRRENK
+240 NLRRENR

-267 SVDFKPSGQF
+267 SVDFKPSGHF

-306 CPATQPAFYRNY
+306 CPATQPTFYHNY

-332 NAPVKHQDGPVI
+332 NAPVTHQDGPVI

-359 IACTLTMAITIIAQ
+359 IACNLTMAITIIAQ

-393 TKLSRQRQDLEKFLS
+393 TKLSRQREDLEKFIS
-408 SYQGRGNAE
+408 SYQGCGNAE

-435 ETSDILCITDFGWE
+435 YTADILCITDFGWT
-449 PLDDDT
+449 PLNDYT
-455 IKLIESIK
+455 IKLIESFK
-463 REGMLLYG
+463 RKGMIFNG
-471 LNITGNHD
+471 LNVLGFEKWSFDSMT
-479 PIWFQDTCSY
+479 T
-489 TMAKVCD
+489 VCD
-496 SLWAWSNNH
+496 SLWKWSSNH
-505 LVEMK
+505 LEEMNTQK
-510 LPPHLTTK
+510 KGTQK

>member
-6 YIKELISL
+6 YIKELLSH

-29 PTPEEGSRGQEAA
+29 PSPEEGSKGQEAA
-42 RKVIS
+42 VKVVS
-47 NPHFLAARKRDAAWY
+47 NPYFLAAPKRDGAWY

-102 LGTDIKP
+102 LGTDLKP
-109 EPQENKE
+109 GPQEKQ
-116 PEEEQEEKDDEEED
+116 EQEEEEEED
-130 VENEEK
+130 NEENDENVDK
-136 EREDVDSGEQE
+136 EREDADSGEQN
-147 KIPDDINDLLEELMK
+147 KIPDDINDLLEDLMK
-162 SIGRPEKGNE
+162 SIGRPDTGNE
-172 EEEEEEDTEK
+172 ED
-182 KQGDSGND
+182 
-190 DELPDD
+190 
-196 LKGIQEGGQEVQST
+196 
-210 PAKDNEEKEKE
+210 EEKEKE
-221 NETDNEEQFGFGAG
+221 NETDNEEQFGIGAG

-240 NLRRENK
+240 NLRRENR

-267 SVDFKPSGQF
+267 SVDFKPSGHF

-306 CPATQPAFYRNY
+306 CPATQPTFYHNY

-332 NAPVKHQDGPVI
+332 NAPVTHQDGPVI

-359 IACTLTMAITIIAQ
+359 IACNLTMAITIIAQ

-393 TKLSRQRQDLEKFLS
+393 TKLSRQREDLEKFLS
-408 SYQGRGNAE
+408 SYQGCGNAE

-435 ETSDILCITDFGWE
+435 DTADILCITDFGWE
-449 PLDDDT
+449 PLNDYT
-455 IKLIESIK
+455 IKLIESFK
-463 REGMLLYG
+463 RKGMIFYG
-471 LNITGNHD
+471 LNVLGFEKWSFDSMT
-479 PIWFQDTCSY
+479 T
-489 TMAKVCD
+489 VCD
-496 SLWAWSNNH
+496 SLWKWSSNH
-505 LVEMK
+505 LEEMNTQK
-510 LPPHLTTK
+510 KRTQK

>member
-6 YIKELISL
+6 YIKELLSH

-29 PTPEEGSRGQEAA
+29 PSPEEGSKGQKAA
-42 RKVIS
+42 VKVVS
-47 NPHFLAARKRDAAWY
+47 NPYFLAGRKRDGAWY

-102 LGTDIKP
+102 LGTDLKP
-109 EPQENKE
+109 GPQEKQ
-116 PEEEQEEKDDEEED
+116 EQEEEEEED
-130 VENEEK
+130 NEENDENVDK
-136 EREDVDSGEQE
+136 EREDADSGEQN
-147 KIPDDINDLLEELMK
+147 KIPDDINDLLEDLMK
-162 SIGRPEKGNE
+162 SIGRPDTGNE
-172 EEEEEEDTEK
+172 ED
-182 KQGDSGND
+182 
-190 DELPDD
+190 
-196 LKGIQEGGQEVQST
+196 
-210 PAKDNEEKEKE
+210 EEKEKE
-221 NETDNEEQFGFGAG
+221 NETDNEEQFGIGAG

-240 NLRRENK
+240 NLRRENR

-267 SVDFKPSGQF
+267 SVDFKPSGHF

-306 CPATQPAFYRNY
+306 CPATQPTFYHNY

-332 NAPVKHQDGPVI
+332 NAPVTHQDGPVI

-359 IACTLTMAITIIAQ
+359 IACNLTMAITIIAQ

-393 TKLSRQRQDLEKFLS
+393 TKLSRQREDLEKFLS

-435 ETSDILCITDFGWE
+435 DTADILCITDFGWK
-449 PLDDDT
+449 PLNDYT
-455 IKLIESIK
+455 IKLIESFK
-463 REGMLLYG
+463 RKGMIFYG
-471 LNITGNHD
+471 LNVLGFEKWSFDSMT
-479 PIWFQDTCSY
+479 T
-489 TMAKVCD
+489 VCD
-496 SLWAWSNNH
+496 SLWKWSSNH
-505 LVEMK
+505 LEEMNTQK
-510 LPPHLTTK
+510 KGTQK

>member
-6 YIKELISL
+6 YIKELLSH

-29 PTPEEGSRGQEAA
+29 PSPEEGSKGQEAA
-42 RKVIS
+42 VKVVS
-47 NPHFLAARKRDAAWY
+47 NPYFLAGRKRDGAWY

-102 LGTDIKP
+102 LGTDLKP
-109 EPQENKE
+109 GPQEKQ
-116 PEEEQEEKDDEEED
+116 EQEEEEEED
-130 VENEEK
+130 NEENDENVDK
-136 EREDVDSGEQE
+136 EREDANSGEQN
-147 KIPDDINDLLEELMK
+147 KIPDDITDLLEDLMK
-162 SIGRPEKGNE
+162 SIGRPDTGNE
-172 EEEEEEDTEK
+172 ED
-182 KQGDSGND
+182 
-190 DELPDD
+190 
-196 LKGIQEGGQEVQST
+196 
-210 PAKDNEEKEKE
+210 EEKEKE
-221 NETDNEEQFGFGAG
+221 NETDNEEQFGIGAG

-240 NLRRENK
+240 NLRRENR

-259 AKLIGRSG
+259 AKLIGRSS
-267 SVDFKPSGQF
+267 SVDFKLSGHF

-306 CPATQPAFYRNY
+306 CPATQPTFYHNY

-332 NAPVKHQDGPVI
+332 NAPVTHQDGPVI

-359 IACTLTMAITIIAQ
+359 IACNLTMAITIIAQ

-393 TKLSRQRQDLEKFLS
+393 TKLSRQREDLEKFLS

-435 ETSDILCITDFGWE
+435 DTADILCITDFGWK
-449 PLDDDT
+449 PLNDYT
-455 IKLIESIK
+455 IKLIESFK
-463 REGMLLYG
+463 RKGMIFYG
-471 LNITGNHD
+471 LNVLGFEKWSFDSMT
-479 PIWFQDTCSY
+479 T
-489 TMAKVCD
+489 VCD
-496 SLWAWSNNH
+496 SLWKWSSNH
-505 LVEMK
+505 LEEMNTQK
-510 LPPHLTTK
+510 KGTQK

>member
-6 YIKELISL
+6 YIKELLSH

-29 PTPEEGSRGQEAA
+29 PSPEEGSKGQEAA
-42 RKVIS
+42 VKVVS
-47 NPHFLAARKRDAAWY
+47 NPYFLAGRKRDGAWY

-102 LGTDIKP
+102 LGTDLKLG
-109 EPQENKE
+109 PQEKQ
-116 PEEEQEEKDDEEED
+116 EQEEEEEED
-130 VENEEK
+130 NEENDELVDK
-136 EREDVDSGEQE
+136 EREDANSGEQN
-147 KIPDDINDLLEELMK
+147 KIPDDITDLLEDLMK
-162 SIGRPEKGNE
+162 SIGRPDTGNE
-172 EEEEEEDTEK
+172 ED
-182 KQGDSGND
+182 
-190 DELPDD
+190 
-196 LKGIQEGGQEVQST
+196 
-210 PAKDNEEKEKE
+210 EEKEKE
-221 NETDNEEQFGFGAG
+221 NETDNEEQFGIGAG

-240 NLRRENK
+240 NLRRENR

-259 AKLIGRSG
+259 AKIIGRSG
-267 SVDFKPSGQF
+267 SVDFKPSGHF

-306 CPATQPAFYRNY
+306 CPATQPTFYHNY

-332 NAPVKHQDGPVI
+332 NAPVTHQDGPVI

-359 IACTLTMAITIIAQ
+359 IACNLTMAITIIAQ

-393 TKLSRQRQDLEKFLS
+393 TKLSRQREDLEKFLS

-435 ETSDILCITDFGWE
+435 YTADILCITDFGWT
-449 PLDDDT
+449 PLNDYT
-455 IKLIESIK
+455 IKLIESFK
-463 REGMLLYG
+463 RKGMIFYG
-471 LNITGNHD
+471 LNVLGFEKWSFDSMT
-479 PIWFQDTCSY
+479 T
-489 TMAKVCD
+489 VCD
-496 SLWAWSNNH
+496 SLWKWSSNH
-505 LVEMK
+505 LEEMNTQK
-510 LPPHLTTK
+510 KGTQK

>member
-6 YIKELISL
+6 YIKELLSH

-29 PTPEEGSRGQEAA
+29 PSPEEGSKGQEAA
-42 RKVIS
+42 VKVVS
-47 NPHFLAARKRDAAWY
+47 NPYFLAGRKRDGAWY

-102 LGTDIKP
+102 LGTDLKP
-109 EPQENKE
+109 GPQEKQ
-116 PEEEQEEKDDEEED
+116 EQEEEEEED
-130 VENEEK
+130 NEENDENVDK
-136 EREDVDSGEQE
+136 EREDANSGEQN
-147 KIPDDINDLLEELMK
+147 KIPDDINDLLEDLMK
-162 SIGRPEKGNE
+162 SIGRPDTGNE
-172 EEEEEEDTEK
+172 ED
-182 KQGDSGND
+182 
-190 DELPDD
+190 
-196 LKGIQEGGQEVQST
+196 
-210 PAKDNEEKEKE
+210 EEKEKE
-221 NETDNEEQFGFGAG
+221 NETDNEEQFGIGAG

-240 NLRRENK
+240 NLRRENR

-267 SVDFKPSGQF
+267 SVDFKPSGHF

-306 CPATQPAFYRNY
+306 CPATQPTFYHNY

-332 NAPVKHQDGPVI
+332 NAPVTHQDGPVI

-359 IACTLTMAITIIAQ
+359 IACNLTMAITIIAQ

-393 TKLSRQRQDLEKFLS
+393 TKLSRQREDLEKFLS

-435 ETSDILCITDFGWE
+435 YTADILCITDFGWK
-449 PLDDDT
+449 PLNDYT
-455 IKLIESIK
+455 IKLIESFK
-463 REGMLLYG
+463 RKGMIFYG
-471 LNITGNHD
+471 LNVLGFEKWSFDSMT
-479 PIWFQDTCSY
+479 T
-489 TMAKVCD
+489 VCD
-496 SLWAWSNNH
+496 SLWKWSSNH
-505 LVEMK
+505 LEEMNTQK
-510 LPPHLTTK
+510 KGTQK

>member
-6 YIKELISL
+6 YIKELLSN

-29 PTPEEGSRGQEAA
+29 PSPEEGSKGQKAA
-42 RKVIS
+42 VKVVS
-47 NPHFLAARKRDAAWY
+47 NPYFLAGRKRDGAWY

-102 LGTDIKP
+102 LGTDLKP
-109 EPQENKE
+109 GPQEKQ
-116 PEEEQEEKDDEEED
+116 EQEEEEEED
-130 VENEEK
+130 NEENDENVDK
-136 EREDVDSGEQE
+136 EREDADSGEQN
-147 KIPDDINDLLEELMK
+147 KIPDDINDLLEDLMK
-162 SIGRPEKGNE
+162 SIGRPDTGNE
-172 EEEEEEDTEK
+172 ED
-182 KQGDSGND
+182 
-190 DELPDD
+190 
-196 LKGIQEGGQEVQST
+196 
-210 PAKDNEEKEKE
+210 EEKEKE
-221 NETDNEEQFGFGAG
+221 NETDNEEQFGIGAG

-240 NLRRENK
+240 NLRRENR

-259 AKLIGRSG
+259 AKLIGRSS
-267 SVDFKPSGQF
+267 SVDFKLSGHF

-306 CPATQPAFYRNY
+306 CPATQPTFYHNY

-332 NAPVKHQDGPVI
+332 NAPVTHQDGPVI

-359 IACTLTMAITIIAQ
+359 IACNLTMAITIIAQ

-393 TKLSRQRQDLEKFLS
+393 TKLSRQREDLEKFLS
-408 SYQGRGNAE
+408 SYQGCGNAE

-435 ETSDILCITDFGWE
+435 DTADILCITDFGWE
-449 PLDDDT
+449 PLNDYT
-455 IKLIESIK
+455 IKLIESFK
-463 REGMLLYG
+463 RKGMIFYG
-471 LNITGNHD
+471 LNVLGFEKWSFDSMT
-479 PIWFQDTCSY
+479 T
-489 TMAKVCD
+489 VCD
-496 SLWAWSNNH
+496 SLWKWSSNH
-505 LVEMK
+505 LEEMNTQK
-510 LPPHLTTK
+510 KGTQK

>member
-6 YIKELISL
+6 YIKELLSH

-29 PTPEEGSRGQEAA
+29 PSPEEGSKGQEAA
-42 RKVIS
+42 VKVVS
-47 NPHFLAARKRDAAWY
+47 NPYFLAARKRDGAWY

-102 LGTDIKP
+102 LGTDLKP
-109 EPQENKE
+109 GPQEKQ
-116 PEEEQEEKDDEEED
+116 EQEEEEEED
-130 VENEEK
+130 NEENDENVDK
-136 EREDVDSGEQE
+136 EREDADSGEQN
-147 KIPDDINDLLEELMK
+147 KIPDDINDLLEDLMK
-162 SIGRPEKGNE
+162 SIGRPDTGNE
-172 EEEEEEDTEK
+172 ED
-182 KQGDSGND
+182 
-190 DELPDD
+190 
-196 LKGIQEGGQEVQST
+196 
-210 PAKDNEEKEKE
+210 EEKEKE
-221 NETDNEEQFGFGAG
+221 NETDNEEQFGIGAG

-240 NLRRENK
+240 NLRRENR

-267 SVDFKPSGQF
+267 SVDFKPSGHF

-306 CPATQPAFYRNY
+306 CPATQPTFYHNY

-332 NAPVKHQDGPVI
+332 NAPVTHQDGPVI

-359 IACTLTMAITIIAQ
+359 IACNLTMAITIIAQ

-393 TKLSRQRQDLEKFLS
+393 TKLSRQREDLEKFLS
-408 SYQGRGNAE
+408 SYQGCGNAE

-435 ETSDILCITDFGWE
+435 DTADILCITDFGWR
-449 PLDDDT
+449 PLNDYT
-455 IKLIESIK
+455 TKLIESFK
-463 REGMLLYG
+463 RKGMIFYG
-471 LNITGNHD
+471 LNVLGFEKWSFDSMT
-479 PIWFQDTCSY
+479 T
-489 TMAKVCD
+489 VCD
-496 SLWAWSNNH
+496 SLWKWSSNH
-505 LVEMK
+505 LEEMNTQK
-510 LPPHLTTK
+510 KGTQK

>member
-6 YIKELISL
+6 YIKELLSH
-14 VRSIGSLP
+14 VRSIDSLP

-29 PTPEEGSRGQEAA
+29 PSPEEGSKGQEAA
-42 RKVIS
+42 VKVVS
-47 NPHFLAARKRDAAWY
+47 NPYFLAARKRDGAWY
-62 ARVESELEDFA
+62 ARVESELEDFV

-102 LGTDIKP
+102 LGTDLKP
-109 EPQENKE
+109 GPQEKQ
-116 PEEEQEEKDDEEED
+116 EQEEEEEED
-130 VENEEK
+130 NEENDENVDK
-136 EREDVDSGEQE
+136 EREDADSGEQN
-147 KIPDDINDLLEELMK
+147 KIPDDITDLLEDLMK
-162 SIGRPEKGNE
+162 SIGRPDTGNE
-172 EEEEEEDTEK
+172 ED
-182 KQGDSGND
+182 
-190 DELPDD
+190 
-196 LKGIQEGGQEVQST
+196 
-210 PAKDNEEKEKE
+210 EEKEKE
-221 NETDNEEQFGFGAG
+221 NETDNEEQFGIGAG

-240 NLRRENK
+240 NLRRENR

-267 SVDFKPSGQF
+267 SVDFKPSGHF

-306 CPATQPAFYRNY
+306 CPATQPTFYHNY

-332 NAPVKHQDGPVI
+332 NAPVTHQDGPVI

-359 IACTLTMAITIIAQ
+359 IACNLTMAITIIAQ

-393 TKLSRQRQDLEKFLS
+393 TKLSRQREDLEKFLS
-408 SYQGRGNAE
+408 SYQGCGNAE

-435 ETSDILCITDFGWE
+435 DTADILCITDFGWE
-449 PLDDDT
+449 PLNDYT
-455 IKLIESIK
+455 IKLIESFK
-463 REGMLLYG
+463 RKGMIFYG
-471 LNITGNHD
+471 LNVLGFEKWSFDSMT
-479 PIWFQDTCSY
+479 T
-489 TMAKVCD
+489 VCD
-496 SLWAWSNNH
+496 SLWKWSSNH
-505 LVEMK
+505 LEEMNTQK
-510 LPPHLTTK
+510 KRTQK

>member
-6 YIKELISL
+6 YIKELLSY

-29 PTPEEGSRGQEAA
+29 PSPEEGSKGQEAA
-42 RKVIS
+42 VKVVS
-47 NPHFLAARKRDAAWY
+47 NPYFLAARKRDGAWY

-102 LGTDIKP
+102 LGTDLKP
-109 EPQENKE
+109 GPQEKQ
-116 PEEEQEEKDDEEED
+116 EQEEEEEED
-130 VENEEK
+130 NEENDENVDK
-136 EREDVDSGEQE
+136 EREDADSGEQN
-147 KIPDDINDLLEELMK
+147 KIPDDINDLLEDLMK
-162 SIGRPEKGNE
+162 SIGRPDTGNE
-172 EEEEEEDTEK
+172 ED
-182 KQGDSGND
+182 
-190 DELPDD
+190 
-196 LKGIQEGGQEVQST
+196 
-210 PAKDNEEKEKE
+210 EEKEKE
-221 NETDNEEQFGFGAG
+221 NETDNEEQFGIGAG

-240 NLRRENK
+240 NLRRENR

-267 SVDFKPSGQF
+267 SVDFKPSGHF

-306 CPATQPAFYRNY
+306 CPATQPTFYHNY

-332 NAPVKHQDGPVI
+332 NAPVTHQDGPVI

-359 IACTLTMAITIIAQ
+359 IACNLTMAITIIAQ

-393 TKLSRQRQDLEKFLS
+393 TKLSRQREDLEKFLS
-408 SYQGRGNAE
+408 SYQGCGNAE

-435 ETSDILCITDFGWE
+435 DTADILCITDFGWR
-449 PLDDDT
+449 PLNDYT
-455 IKLIESIK
+455 TKLIESFK
-463 REGMLLYG
+463 RKGMIFYG
-471 LNITGNHD
+471 LNVLGFEKWSFDSMT
-479 PIWFQDTCSY
+479 T
-489 TMAKVCD
+489 VCD
-496 SLWAWSNNH
+496 SLWKWSSNH
-505 LVEMK
+505 LEEMNTQK
-510 LPPHLTTK
+510 KGTQK

>member
-6 YIKELISL
+6 YIKELLSH

-29 PTPEEGSRGQEAA
+29 PSPEEGSKGQEAA
-42 RKVIS
+42 VKVVS
-47 NPHFLAARKRDAAWY
+47 NPYFLAARKRDGAWY

-102 LGTDIKP
+102 LGTDLKP
-109 EPQENKE
+109 GPQEKQ
-116 PEEEQEEKDDEEED
+116 EQEEEEEED
-130 VENEEK
+130 NEENDENVDK
-136 EREDVDSGEQE
+136 EREDANSGEQN
-147 KIPDDINDLLEELMK
+147 KIPDDITDLLEDLMK
-162 SIGRPEKGNE
+162 SIGRPDTGNE
-172 EEEEEEDTEK
+172 ED
-182 KQGDSGND
+182 
-190 DELPDD
+190 
-196 LKGIQEGGQEVQST
+196 
-210 PAKDNEEKEKE
+210 EEKEKE
-221 NETDNEEQFGFGAG
+221 NETDNEEQFGIGAG

-240 NLRRENK
+240 NLRRENR

-267 SVDFKPSGQF
+267 SVDFKPSGHF

-306 CPATQPAFYRNY
+306 CPATQPTFYHNY

-332 NAPVKHQDGPVI
+332 NAPVTHQDGPVI

-359 IACTLTMAITIIAQ
+359 IACNLTMAITIIAQ

-393 TKLSRQRQDLEKFLS
+393 TKLSRQREDLEKFLS

-435 ETSDILCITDFGWE
+435 YTADILCITDFGWT
-449 PLDDDT
+449 PLNDYT
-455 IKLIESIK
+455 IKLIESFK
-463 REGMLLYG
+463 RKGMIFYG
-471 LNITGNHD
+471 LNVLGFEKWSFDSMT
-479 PIWFQDTCSY
+479 T
-489 TMAKVCD
+489 VCD
-496 SLWAWSNNH
+496 SLWKWSSNH
-505 LVEMK
+505 LEEMNTQK
-510 LPPHLTTK
+510 KGTQK

>member
-6 YIKELISL
+6 YIKELLSH
-14 VRSIGSLP
+14 VRSIYSLP

-29 PTPEEGSRGQEAA
+29 PSQEEGSKGQEAA
-42 RKVIS
+42 VKVVS
-47 NPHFLAARKRDAAWY
+47 NPYFLAARKRDGAWY

-102 LGTDIKP
+102 LGTDLKP
-109 EPQENKE
+109 GPQEKQ
-116 PEEEQEEKDDEEED
+116 EQEEED
-130 VENEEK
+130 NEENDENVDK
-136 EREDVDSGEQE
+136 EREDADSGEQN
-147 KIPDDINDLLEELMK
+147 KIPDDINDLLEDLMK
-162 SIGRPEKGNE
+162 SIGRPDTGNE
-172 EEEEEEDTEK
+172 ED
-182 KQGDSGND
+182 
-190 DELPDD
+190 
-196 LKGIQEGGQEVQST
+196 
-210 PAKDNEEKEKE
+210 EEKEEE
-221 NETDNEEQFGFGAG
+221 NETDNEEQFGIGAG

-240 NLRRENK
+240 NLRRENR

-259 AKLIGRSG
+259 AKLIGRSS
-267 SVDFKPSGQF
+267 SVDFKLSGHF

-306 CPATQPAFYRNY
+306 CPATQPTFYHNY

-332 NAPVKHQDGPVI
+332 NAPVTHQDGPVI

-359 IACTLTMAITIIAQ
+359 IACNLTMAITIIAQ

-393 TKLSRQRQDLEKFLS
+393 TKLSRQREDLEKFLS
-408 SYQGRGNAE
+408 SYQGCGNAE

-435 ETSDILCITDFGWE
+435 DTADILCITDFGWK
-449 PLDDDT
+449 PLNDYT
-455 IKLIESIK
+455 IKLIESFK
-463 REGMLLYG
+463 RKGMIFYG
-471 LNITGNHD
+471 LNVLGFEKWSFDSMTTV
-479 PIWFQDTCSY
+479 F
-489 TMAKVCD
+489 D
-496 SLWAWSNNH
+496 SLWKWSSNH
-505 LVEMK
+505 LEEMNTQK
-510 LPPHLTTK
+510 KGTHK

>member
-6 YIKELISL
+6 YIKELLSH

-29 PTPEEGSRGQEAA
+29 PSPEEGSKGQEAA
-42 RKVIS
+42 VKVVS
-47 NPHFLAARKRDAAWY
+47 NPYFLAGRKRDGAWY

-102 LGTDIKP
+102 LGTDLKP
-109 EPQENKE
+109 GPQEKQ
-116 PEEEQEEKDDEEED
+116 EQEEEEEED
-130 VENEEK
+130 NEENDDNVDK
-136 EREDVDSGEQE
+136 EREDANSGEQN
-147 KIPDDINDLLEELMK
+147 KIPDDITDLLEDLMK
-162 SIGRPEKGNE
+162 SIGRPDTGNE
-172 EEEEEEDTEK
+172 ED
-182 KQGDSGND
+182 
-190 DELPDD
+190 
-196 LKGIQEGGQEVQST
+196 
-210 PAKDNEEKEKE
+210 EEKEKE
-221 NETDNEEQFGFGAG
+221 NETDNEEQFGIGTG

-240 NLRRENK
+240 NLRRENR

-267 SVDFKPSGQF
+267 SVAFKPSGHF

-306 CPATQPAFYRNY
+306 CPATQPTFYRNY

-332 NAPVKHQDGPVI
+332 NAPVTHQDGPVI

-350 GSMRGEKVE
+350 GSMRGEQVE
-359 IACTLTMAITIIAQ
+359 IACNLTMAITIIAQ

-393 TKLSRQRQDLEKFLS
+393 TKLSRQREDLEKFLS

-435 ETSDILCITDFGWE
+435 YTADILCITDFGWT
-449 PLDDDT
+449 PLNDYT
-455 IKLIESIK
+455 IKLIESFK
-463 REGMLLYG
+463 RKGMIFYG
-471 LNITGNHD
+471 LNVLGFEKWSFDSMT
-479 PIWFQDTCSY
+479 T
-489 TMAKVCD
+489 VCD
-496 SLWAWSNNH
+496 SLWKWSSNH
-505 LVEMK
+505 LEEMNTQK
-510 LPPHLTTK
+510 KGTQK

>member
-6 YIKELISL
+6 YIKELLSH

-29 PTPEEGSRGQEAA
+29 PSPEEGSKGQEAA
-42 RKVIS
+42 VKVVS
-47 NPHFLAARKRDAAWY
+47 NPYFLAARKRDGAWY

-102 LGTDIKP
+102 LGTDLKP
-109 EPQENKE
+109 GPQEKQ
-116 PEEEQEEKDDEEED
+116 EQEEEEEED
-130 VENEEK
+130 NEENDENVDK
-136 EREDVDSGEQE
+136 EREDADSGEQN
-147 KIPDDINDLLEELMK
+147 KIPDDINDLLEDLMK
-162 SIGRPEKGNE
+162 SIGRPDTGNE
-172 EEEEEEDTEK
+172 ED
-182 KQGDSGND
+182 
-190 DELPDD
+190 
-196 LKGIQEGGQEVQST
+196 
-210 PAKDNEEKEKE
+210 EEKEKE
-221 NETDNEEQFGFGAG
+221 NETDNEEQFGIGAG

-240 NLRRENK
+240 NLRRENR

-259 AKLIGRSG
+259 AKIIGRSG
-267 SVDFKPSGQF
+267 SVDFKPSGHF

-306 CPATQPAFYRNY
+306 CPATQPTFYHNY

-332 NAPVKHQDGPVI
+332 NAPVTHQDGPVI

-359 IACTLTMAITIIAQ
+359 IACNLTMAITIIAQ

-393 TKLSRQRQDLEKFLS
+393 TKLSRQREDLEKFLS
-408 SYQGRGNAE
+408 SYQGCGNAE

-435 ETSDILCITDFGWE
+435 DTADILCITDFGWK
-449 PLDDDT
+449 PLNDYT
-455 IKLIESIK
+455 IKLIESFK
-463 REGMLLYG
+463 RKGMIFYG
-471 LNITGNHD
+471 LNVLGFEKWSFDSMT
-479 PIWFQDTCSY
+479 T
-489 TMAKVCD
+489 VCD
-496 SLWAWSNNH
+496 SLWKWSSNH
-505 LVEMK
+505 LEEMNTQK
-510 LPPHLTTK
+510 KGTQK

>member
-6 YIKELISL
+6 YIKELLSH

-29 PTPEEGSRGQEAA
+29 PSPEEGSKGQEAA
-42 RKVIS
+42 VKVVS
-47 NPHFLAARKRDAAWY
+47 NPNFLAGRKRDGAWY

-102 LGTDIKP
+102 LGTDLKP
-109 EPQENKE
+109 GPQEKQ
-116 PEEEQEEKDDEEED
+116 EQEEEEEED
-130 VENEEK
+130 NEENDEIVDK
-136 EREDVDSGEQE
+136 EREDANSGEQN
-147 KIPDDINDLLEELMK
+147 KIPDDITDLLEDLMK
-162 SIGRPEKGNE
+162 SIGRPDTGNE
-172 EEEEEEDTEK
+172 ED
-182 KQGDSGND
+182 
-190 DELPDD
+190 
-196 LKGIQEGGQEVQST
+196 
-210 PAKDNEEKEKE
+210 EEKEKE
-221 NETDNEEQFGFGAG
+221 NETDNEEQFGIGAG

-240 NLRRENK
+240 NLRRENR

-259 AKLIGRSG
+259 AKLIGRSS
-267 SVDFKPSGQF
+267 SVDFKLSGHF

-306 CPATQPAFYRNY
+306 CSATQPTFYHNY

-332 NAPVKHQDGPVI
+332 NAPVTHQDGPVI

-359 IACTLTMAITIIAQ
+359 IACNLTMAITIIAQ

-393 TKLSRQRQDLEKFLS
+393 TKLSRQREDLEKFLS

-435 ETSDILCITDFGWE
+435 DTADILCITDFGWK
-449 PLDDDT
+449 PLNDYT
-455 IKLIESIK
+455 IKLIESFK
-463 REGMLLYG
+463 RKGMIFYG
-471 LNITGNHD
+471 LNVLGFEKWSFDSMT
-479 PIWFQDTCSY
+479 T
-489 TMAKVCD
+489 VCD
-496 SLWAWSNNH
+496 SLWKWSSNH
-505 LVEMK
+505 LEEMNTQK
-510 LPPHLTTK
+510 KGTQK

>member
-6 YIKELISL
+6 YIKELLSH

-29 PTPEEGSRGQEAA
+29 PSPEEGSKGQKAA
-42 RKVIS
+42 VKVVS
-47 NPHFLAARKRDAAWY
+47 NPYFLAARKRDGAWY
-62 ARVESELEDFA
+62 ARVEKELEDFA

-102 LGTDIKP
+102 LGTDLKP
-109 EPQENKE
+109 GPQEKQ
-116 PEEEQEEKDDEEED
+116 EQEEEEEED
-130 VENEEK
+130 NEENDENVDK
-136 EREDVDSGEQE
+136 EREDADSGEQN
-147 KIPDDINDLLEELMK
+147 KIPDDINDLLEDLMK
-162 SIGRPEKGNE
+162 SIGRPDTGNE
-172 EEEEEEDTEK
+172 ED
-182 KQGDSGND
+182 
-190 DELPDD
+190 
-196 LKGIQEGGQEVQST
+196 
-210 PAKDNEEKEKE
+210 EEKEEE
-221 NETDNEEQFGFGAG
+221 NETDNEEQFGIGAG

-240 NLRRENK
+240 NLRRENR

-267 SVDFKPSGQF
+267 SVDFKPSGHF

-306 CPATQPAFYRNY
+306 CPATQPTFYHNY

-332 NAPVKHQDGPVI
+332 NAPVTHQDGPVI

-359 IACTLTMAITIIAQ
+359 IACNLTMAITIIAQ

-393 TKLSRQRQDLEKFLS
+393 TKLSRQREDLEKFLS
-408 SYQGRGNAE
+408 SYQGCGNAE

-435 ETSDILCITDFGWE
+435 DTADILCITDFGWE
-449 PLDDDT
+449 PLNDYT
-455 IKLIESIK
+455 IKLIESFK
-463 REGMLLYG
+463 RKGMIFYG
-471 LNITGNHD
+471 LNVLGFEKWSFDSMT
-479 PIWFQDTCSY
+479 T
-489 TMAKVCD
+489 VCD
-496 SLWAWSNNH
+496 SLWKWSSNH
-505 LVEMK
+505 LEEMNTQK
-510 LPPHLTTK
+510 KGTQK

>member
-6 YIKELISL
+6 YIKELLSH

-29 PTPEEGSRGQEAA
+29 PSPEEGSKGQEAA
-42 RKVIS
+42 VKVVS
-47 NPHFLAARKRDAAWY
+47 NPYFLAGRKRDGAWY

-102 LGTDIKP
+102 LGTDLKP
-109 EPQENKE
+109 GPQEKQ
-116 PEEEQEEKDDEEED
+116 EQEEEEEED
-130 VENEEK
+130 NEENDEIVDK
-136 EREDVDSGEQE
+136 EREDANSGEQN
-147 KIPDDINDLLEELMK
+147 KIPDDITDLLEDLMK
-162 SIGRPEKGNE
+162 SIGRPDTGNE
-172 EEEEEEDTEK
+172 ED
-182 KQGDSGND
+182 
-190 DELPDD
+190 
-196 LKGIQEGGQEVQST
+196 
-210 PAKDNEEKEKE
+210 EEKEKE
-221 NETDNEEQFGFGAG
+221 NETDNEEQFGIGAG

-240 NLRRENK
+240 NLRRENR

-267 SVDFKPSGQF
+267 SVDFKPSGHF

-306 CPATQPAFYRNY
+306 CPATQPTFYHNY

-332 NAPVKHQDGPVI
+332 NAPVTHQDGPVI

-359 IACTLTMAITIIAQ
+359 IACNLTMAITIIAQ

-393 TKLSRQRQDLEKFLS
+393 TKLSRQREDLEKFLS

-435 ETSDILCITDFGWE
+435 DTADILCITDFGWK
-449 PLDDDT
+449 PLNDYT
-455 IKLIESIK
+455 IKLIESFK
-463 REGMLLYG
+463 RKGMIFYG
-471 LNITGNHD
+471 LNVLGFEKWSFDSMT
-479 PIWFQDTCSY
+479 T
-489 TMAKVCD
+489 VCD
-496 SLWAWSNNH
+496 SLWKWSSNH
-505 LVEMK
+505 LEEMNTQK
-510 LPPHLTTK
+510 KGTQK

>member
-6 YIKELISL
+6 YIKELLSH

-29 PTPEEGSRGQEAA
+29 PSPEEGSKGQEAA
-42 RKVIS
+42 VKVVS
-47 NPHFLAARKRDAAWY
+47 NPYFLAGRKRDGAWY

-102 LGTDIKP
+102 LGTDLKP
-109 EPQENKE
+109 GPQEKQ
-116 PEEEQEEKDDEEED
+116 EQEEEEEED
-130 VENEEK
+130 NEENDENVDK
-136 EREDVDSGEQE
+136 EREDANSGEQN
-147 KIPDDINDLLEELMK
+147 KIPDDINDLLEDLMK
-162 SIGRPEKGNE
+162 SIGRPDTGNE
-172 EEEEEEDTEK
+172 ED
-182 KQGDSGND
+182 
-190 DELPDD
+190 
-196 LKGIQEGGQEVQST
+196 
-210 PAKDNEEKEKE
+210 EEKEKE
-221 NETDNEEQFGFGAG
+221 NETDNEEQFGIGAG

-240 NLRRENK
+240 NLRRENR

-267 SVDFKPSGQF
+267 SVDFKPSGHF

-292 NLSSLLPSETALLS
+292 NLTSLLPSETALLS
-306 CPATQPAFYRNY
+306 CPATQPTFYHNY

-332 NAPVKHQDGPVI
+332 NAPVTHQDGPVI

-350 GSMRGEKVE
+350 GSMCGEKVE
-359 IACTLTMAITIIAQ
+359 IACKLTMAITIIAQ
-373 RRKRDVLVVKYSDW
+373 RRKRDVLVIKYSDW

-393 TKLSRQRQDLEKFLS
+393 TKLSSQREDLEKFLS
-408 SYQGRGNAE
+408 SYQGCGNAE

-435 ETSDILCITDFGWE
+435 DTADILCITDFGWE
-449 PLDDDT
+449 PLNDYT
-455 IKLIESIK
+455 IKLIESFK
-463 REGMLLYG
+463 RKGMIFYG
-471 LNITGNHD
+471 LNVLGFETWSFD
-479 PIWFQDTCSY
+479 SMT
-489 TMAKVCD
+489 TVCD
-496 SLWAWSNNH
+496 SLWKWSRNH
-505 LVEMK
+505 LEEMNPK
-510 LPPHLTTK
+510 KKGVPK